1 MVNSTAIEKALAG
14 MSDKDIAQFAAFL
27 AAKAGEGS
35 TDTPASFVRQYVG
48 ARYVPVFADPLEW
61 DSGRAYEALTIVTHQ
76 GNSYT
81 SMQPVPPGV
90 DIANAD
96 YWAMTGNFNAQID
109 AYIKEVQAFD
119 QRIRANEQGV
129 EDNMAAIREEVRNRQ
144 AAIAS
149 EESARQRADMEL
161 ANRINEIERT
171 PYMANEHGRS
181 AVFIG
186 DSFMAASTSYP
197 QKLAYFVCQLT
208 GWTMY
213 NYAVGGTGWVDEGG
227 VSRNFSQQL
236 DQAANIA
243 IGAEN
248 VDYVIIGGGFNDWNE
263 TSPALTY
270 NQLYSAARAT
280 LKKAGTLFPNAKIVC
295 VPMMFRNYG
304 VDIHMHDLYS
314 AIVAGLNAANVAYQL
329 VTNAYLWQLGFKNV
343 DGVHPTVDLYKI
355 MAQYVV
361 SWVFG
366 GDVKTD
372 RLYSLPFNNANV
384 NGTLVFFNT
393 NGIMT
398 CSIGNIVVANM
409 TAGSIVTIANNVPLF
424 AASQYTQRIPVI
436 NASGAHVGQ
445 VVFSGSSVLYVSHI
459 SVTSATT
466 YNGGSTVYPLWVKSP
481 Q

>member
-1 MVNSTAIEKALAG
+1 MGNPNAIEKALSG
-14 MSDKDIAQFAAFL
+14 MADKDIAQFAAFL

-35 TDTPASFVRQYVG
+35 TDAPASFVRQYVG

-61 DSGRAYEALTIVTHQ
+61 DNGRGYEALTIVTHQ

-109 AYIKEVQAFD
+109 AYIREVQAFD

-129 EDNMAAIREEVRNRQ
+129 EDNMNVIREEVRNRQ
-144 AAIAS
+144 TAITTEAT
-149 EESARQRADMEL
+149 ARMNADTEL
-161 ANRINEIERT
+161 ANRINAVERT
-171 PYMANEHGRS
+171 PYMANERGRS

-197 QKLAYFVCQLT
+197 HKLAYFVCQLT

-213 NYAVGGTGWVDEGG
+213 NYAVGGTGWVDDGS
-227 VSRNFSQQL
+227 VSKNFSQQL
-236 DQAANIA
+236 DQAANIV

-270 NQLYSAARAT
+270 SQLYSAAKAT

-295 VPMMFRNYG
+295 IPMMFRNHG

-314 AIVAGLNAANVAYQL
+314 AIIAGLNVANVPYQL
-329 VTNAYLWQLGFKNV
+329 ITDAYLWQLGFKNV
-343 DGVHPTVDLYKI
+343 DGVHPTVELYKI
-355 MAQYVV
+355 MSQYIV

-366 GDVKTD
+366 GNTKTD
-372 RLYSLPFNNANV
+372 RLYMLPLHNENV
-384 NGTLVFFNT
+384 DGTLTFINT
-393 NGIMT
+393 GGVMT
-398 CSIGNIVVANM
+398 CSIGDIRVENIA
-409 TAGSIVTIANNVPLF
+409 AGSIVTVASKVPPF
-424 AASQYTQRIPVI
+424 AAAKYTQRIPVL
-436 NASGAHVGQ
+436 NVSGVHVGQ
-445 VVFSGSSVLYVSHI
+445 VVFSGSAVLYVSHI
-459 SVTSATT
+459 SVTTATT